1 MHDSNQWGIV
11 GVMRRIVEWSH
22 RQRESLRLAGTALR
36 EWGPRQILVAAIAAL
51 VIGAVMGLATVLI
64 PNSLFTRDIPT
75 LPWNYPVWILTSALM
90 GILIATYVAPPRAPA
105 EAASGS
111 VDASEA
117 RSARTGTAAGI
128 LAWFAVGCPVCNKIA
143 LLALG
148 YSGALTWFA
157 PAQPF
162 LATLA
167 LVLSVLAVI
176 WRLKGQV
183 ACPVPLR
190 RAPRAPVAAR

>member
-1 MHDSNQWGIV
+1 
-11 GVMRRIVEWSH
+11 MRRIVEWFR
-22 RQRESLRLAGTALR
+22 RQREALRLAGTALR
-36 EWGPRQILVAAIAAL
+36 EWRARQVLIAAL
-51 VIGAVMGLATVLI
+51 AALAIALVMGLATVLI
-64 PNSLFTRDIPT
+64 PNSFFTRDIPT
-75 LPWNYPVWILTSALM
+75 LPWNYPVWILTSVLM

-105 EAASGS
+105 AEASGS

-162 LATLA
+162 LAALA
-167 LVLSVLAVI
+167 LVLSLYAVI

-183 ACPVPLR
+183 ACPVPLW
-190 RAPRAPVAAR
+190 RAPQAPVAVR